1 MLFTSGSTGRPK
13 GVPIRHRNLSE
24 YVAASLERYALTPEC
39 RVSQHYALTFDPSVL
54 DMFLA
59 WGSGA
64 TLVVPSREEELTPIS
79 FVNERGITHWSSVP
93 SVISLARRMRTLTPG
108 VLPGLQVSIFAGEQL
123 TLDQATAW
131 ADAAPGSVID
141 NLYGPTELTITCTAY
156 RLPSERSAWPRTP
169 NGTVPIGRPLPH
181 LEAVVRASG
190 EDGGEG
196 ELCVRGSQRFPGY
209 LDPRDDEHRFLK
221 GAPPDLA
228 EVAGRPADGDWYR
241 TGDRVRWWEGELLH
255 LGRIDDQVKVRGH
268 RIEPGEIEGVLRGHD
283 GVAEAAVVPVE
294 ADGDGGVEIHAVY
307 TGLQGLG
314 DDLRAA
320 VEAVLP
326 PYMTPS
332 GVHHVPAMPVNENG
346 KTDRRRL
353 AADLRRRLRRGAART
368 EPLAGGGQGAGPGL
382 GELALAAAKAGRDQ
396 VVARLGA
403 VRAHRDQAAGD
414 HHDRDP
420 VTAADLA
427 SDEAIRNVISA
438 ARPRDSWLTEESG
451 HRPGTSGLRWV
462 VDPLDGTVNV
472 THGIDRF
479 AVSVAVESE
488 RDGDVLAAAVVLPAT
503 GHWLAVSHGVAT
515 SSLSRPVRVTGR
527 DPGSALISFAVPS
540 SSPARAAAY
549 RCFAE
554 LAGRVQD
561 LRNSGSTVCDL
572 VAVATGEL
580 DGFVSIDPKPWDV
593 AAGLAL
599 VEAAGGTS
607 RRWRKPDGRHVL
619 VAGGPAT
626 VAAVSGWLD
635 D

>member
-1 MLFTSGSTGRPK
+1 
-13 GVPIRHRNLSE
+13 
-24 YVAASLERYALTPEC
+24 
-39 RVSQHYALTFDPSVL
+39 
-54 DMFLA
+54 
-59 WGSGA
+59 
-64 TLVVPSREEELTPIS
+64 
-79 FVNERGITHWSSVP
+79 
-93 SVISLARRMRTLTPG
+93 
-108 VLPGLQVSIFAGEQL
+108 
-123 TLDQATAW
+123 
-131 ADAAPGSVID
+131 
-141 NLYGPTELTITCTAY
+141 
-156 RLPSERSAWPRTP
+156 
-169 NGTVPIGRPLPH
+169 
-181 LEAVVRASG
+181 
-190 EDGGEG
+190 
-196 ELCVRGSQRFPGY
+196 
-209 LDPRDDEHRFLK
+209 
-221 GAPPDLA
+221 
-228 EVAGRPADGDWYR
+228 
-241 TGDRVRWWEGELLH
+241 
-255 LGRIDDQVKVRGH
+255 
-268 RIEPGEIEGVLRGHD
+268 
-283 GVAEAAVVPVE
+283 
-294 ADGDGGVEIHAVY
+294 
-307 TGLQGLG
+307 
-314 DDLRAA
+314 
-320 VEAVLP
+320 
-326 PYMTPS
+326 
-332 GVHHVPAMPVNENG
+332 
-346 KTDRRRL
+346 
-353 AADLRRRLRRGAART
+353 
-368 EPLAGGGQGAGPGL
+368 AGPGL
-382 GELALAAAKAGRDQ
+382 VELALAAAVVGQHQ